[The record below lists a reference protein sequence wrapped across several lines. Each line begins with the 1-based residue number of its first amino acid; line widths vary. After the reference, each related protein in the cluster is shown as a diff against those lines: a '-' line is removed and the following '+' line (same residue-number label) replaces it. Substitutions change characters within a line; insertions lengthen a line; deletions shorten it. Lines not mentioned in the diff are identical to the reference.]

1 MISDLTLL
9 LVAHAPGV
17 VLSDYTTGW
26 KEQRRFGLMTLRNF
40 GLGKQSME
48 ERIRNELQ
56 YIIAVLEQNIG
67 TSSAQTCLK
76 QITWLNKW
84 TDRLV

>member
-1 MISDLTLL
+1 MYFSFYTFRSKLTFL

-17 VLSDYTTGW
+17 ILANYSHNW

-48 ERIRNELQ
+48 DRILNEVHV
-56 YIIAVLEQNIG
+56 ITKILEQNAG
-67 TSSAQTCLK
+67 TATLH
-76 QITWLNKW
+76 T
-84 TDRLV
+84 